1 MSDRTFYVWALV
13 FDTLAVAI
21 TIATFYRIDRAR
33 RRRAAVPPR
42 SVRMIVEIDG
52 RTFIDLD
59 SKLALAMLDC
69 EYGAPVIND
78 YQVHGVQLRLK
89 LMEGGTP

>member
-1 MSDRTFYVWALV
+1 MSTMAVVALV
-13 FDTLAVAI
+13 VDAACLVVSGAA
-21 TIATFYRIDRAR
+21 FYRVHQA

-52 RTFIDLD
+52 RTFIDID

-69 EYGAPVIND
+69 DYGQPVVND
-78 YQVHGVQLRLK
+78 YAVHGVQLRLTLK
-89 LMEGGTP
+89 EGGA

>member
-1 MSDRTFYVWALV
+1 MSPID
-13 FDTLAVAI
+13 VAI
-21 TIATFYRIDRAR
+21 FIVFASLGIVVGTWYRMERA

-52 RTFIDLD
+52 RTFIDID

-69 EYGAPVIND
+69 EYGAPIVND
-78 YQVHGVQLRLK
+78 YAVHGVQLRLTLK
-89 LMEGGTP
+89 EGGTPA